1 MSEMKRYF
9 WIGLALLF
17 AACHT
22 APREERAAH
31 DFVIPTA
38 PVTMSREAQIDY
50 LADHYW
56 DNFPFADSLALVRAD
71 SAAMLRHFAQ
81 FTALLSQNPL
91 RRAPMDTLMHRAEK
105 SRFTLD
111 YFVSLADEVLHNPN
125 APLRSSELYIPVLE
139 AQLRAPYYDHY
150 ERIYPEHAL
159 QMALKNRLGEPATDF
174 RFRTRAGV
182 EQSLY
187 KLQADYTLIFFSNP
201 DCSMCGMLKE
211 LILHD
216 AEIVEQLTNGR
227 LKMLLLYPDED
238 LKAWRAAEPAE
249 EVWIDACDESGA
261 ILREELYDLR
271 AIPSLYLL
279 DRQKRVLVKDSTD
292 PREIAAALR

>member
-1 MSEMKRYF
+1 MSGMKRYF
-9 WIGLALLF
+9 WMGLALLLV
-17 AACHT
+17 ACHH
-22 APREERAAH
+22 APRVERAAH

-38 PVTMSREAQIDY
+38 PATMSREAQIDF

-56 DNFPFADSLALVRAD
+56 DHFPFADSLALVRAD

-81 FTALLSQNPL
+81 FAALLSNKPL
-91 RRAPMDTLMHRAEK
+91 RRAPMDTLMRRAEK

-111 YFVSLADEVLHNPN
+111 YFASLADEVLDNPN
-125 APLRSSELYIPVLE
+125 GPLRSSELYIPILE
-139 AQLRAPYYDHY
+139 ALLRAPYYDAY

-159 QMALKNRLGEPATDF
+159 QMALKNRLGEPATNF
-174 RFRTRAGV
+174 QFRTRAGV

-187 KLQADYTLIFFSNP
+187 ELQADYTLILFSNP
-201 DCSMCGMLKE
+201 DCAMCAMLKA

-216 AEIVEQLTNGR
+216 AEIVELLTNGR

-238 LKAWRAAEPAE
+238 MKAWRMAKAAE
-249 EVWIDACDESGA
+249 EVWIDACDEQGT
-261 ILREELYDLR
+261 IRREELYDLR

-292 PREIAAALR
+292 PREIAAAMR